1 MPLNITTNSA
11 AASASYYLGKNQS
24 ALQKSLNRLASG
36 KKIIAPY
43 DDPGSLS
50 VSMKLQASIN
60 RLGGAQNNVK
70 NGISFLEVQDGIL
83 AFAGRIVDRMA
94 ELKGLSSQDP
104 MKSSLDQASYN
115 DEFKDLQV
123 QLYQMSQQ
131 TFNGVSLF
139 ASYTTD
145 ADGQPTSTEA
155 MFRGGVSR
163 DNTLT
168 LYTSSDGSAG
178 SQVSVHK
185 ATFLS
190 ALTID
195 SASSQCICFWQ
206 QHKIQFV
213 KHIGNSIQFCSRK
226 LGLKF
231 HSGFSLGGR
240 FLEST
245 GEHRLSSC
253 TKRRNHVQTHL
264 LGRDDLTDEDKY
276 AGSTRSDCGCGYRRG
291 EHRARQKPCTRTG
304 IGSYARSGQ
313 FHQRYRP
320 HAPAIN
326 YTPFQIIKNQ
336 IKNPL
341 SPCNL

>member
-1 MPLNITTNSA
+1 MPLNITTNAA

-24 ALQKSLNRLASG
+24 ALQKSMTRLASG

-60 RLGGAQNNVK
+60 RLGGAQNNIR
-70 NGISFLEVQDGIL
+70 NGISFLEVQDGLL
-83 AFAGRIVDRMA
+83 AFAGRILDRMA

-115 DEFKDLQV
+115 DEFRDLQV

-139 ASYTTD
+139 AQYTTD
-145 ADGQPTSTEA
+145 STGQPTSTETL
-155 MFRGGVSR
+155 FRGGTGR

-185 ATFLS
+185 STFLS

-195 SASSQCICFWQ
+195 SGSLNASIFGTANKYSSSNTSNTVFS
-206 QHKIQFV
+206 FAA
-213 KHIGNSIQFCSRK
+213 G
-226 LGLKF
+226 
-231 HSGFSLGGR
+231 SLGTTFTLDAVSVGVFSKALENIASLRAQNGGTMSRLTFSDEMISQMRTNMKAALGR
-240 FLEST
+240 IVDVDIAEEST
-245 GEHRLSSC
+245 EL
-253 TKRRNHVQTHL
+253 
-264 LGRDDLTDEDKY
+264 
-276 AGSTRSDCGCGYRRG
+276 A
-291 EHRARQKPCTRTG
+291 
-304 IGSYARSGQ
+304 
-313 FHQRYRP
+313 
-320 HAPAIN
+320 
-326 YTPFQIIKNQ
+326 KNQ
-336 IKNPL
+336 VLVQASAAMLAQANSTTDVAL
-341 SPCNL
+341 MLLR